1 MPLTSPVYARAVSTH
16 GIGQAIPRYDRC
28 MMSAAI
34 LFSGSLASK
43 VLRFLDMFGTEHI
56 ARSTHFGHQKMFL
69 RATVHSE
76 WKNEQNENLQV
87 LRRRGGHLVLETD
100 GGWNSPGHSAK

>member
-16 GIGQAIPRYDRC
+16 VIGQAIPRYDRC

-34 LFSGSLASK
+34 LFSGFLASK